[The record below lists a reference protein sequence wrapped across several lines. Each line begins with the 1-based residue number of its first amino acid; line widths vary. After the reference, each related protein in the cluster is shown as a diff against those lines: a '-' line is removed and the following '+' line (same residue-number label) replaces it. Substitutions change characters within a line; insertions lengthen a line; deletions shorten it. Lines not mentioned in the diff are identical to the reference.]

1 MLRIGN
7 EPVFETGAGSLAF
20 RVPGA
25 YLSEY
30 DIPVG
35 AKMHFGVDLGGT
47 MRYHLKGNDY
57 RKPMTLQQNGARS
70 FLIIPRTEADKRGI
84 EKGTEVQLRVERE
97 TGCLVV
103 KPVRTGD

>member
-7 EPVFETGAGSLAF
+7 EPVFESGAGSLAF

-30 DIPVG
+30 TIEIG
-35 AKMHFGVDLGGT
+35 AKLHFAVDLGGT
-47 MRYHLKGNDY
+47 MRYHLKGNSY
-57 RKPMTLQQNGARS
+57 RKPMTLQQNGAKT
-70 FLIIPRTEADKRGI
+70 FLIIPRAEADKRGI
-84 EKGTEVQLRVERE
+84 GKGSEVQLRVERE